1 MSSFNLMSMVK
12 ICIPLAL
19 WGCKERQ
26 TLVEYWDA
34 DKSRPKEI
42 VQIDNET
49 GLKDGSYKKYY
60 SDGTLSMEYKYTE
73 GKRNGSYKLFYKNG
87 NLREEGSYEMDKK
100 DGPYRLFYKNG
111 NLREEGSYEMDK
123 KDGPYRLFYENGN
136 LREEGSYKIGVFK
149 SAKIYTISG
158 QSENSPMV
166 DKRDGQ
172 HYRIVAIG
180 NQIWMA
186 EYLNYKTKKSRCF
199 EDKDAYCGA
208 FGREYTWEDAM
219 DGAGIFS
226 KNGKGCGYKKMC
238 FPDYPVRGICPEGW
252 LLPDSLDLVELIEN
266 VNGKCKMLRMDD
278 FMVSQKKAM
287 DDLGFRDDEVREIR
301 KAIDG
306 TNEYGFS
313 AFRPLF
319 WSSSQYSNSYAYVMD
334 LSDCWASRRVNKSH
348 GLLIRCVKEKP

>member
-73 GKRNGSYKLFYKNG
+73 GKRDGSYKLFYKNG

-100 DGPYRLFYKNG
+100 DGPYRLFY
-111 NLREEGSYEMDK
+111 ED
-123 KDGPYRLFYENGN
+123 GN

-180 NQIWMA
+180 NQIWMG
-186 EYLNYKTKKSRCF
+186 EDLNYKTKKSRCF

-208 FGREYTWEDAM
+208 FGREYTWEGAM

-301 KAIDG
+301 GVIDG

-313 AFRPLF
+313 AFHYLF

-334 LSDCWASRRVNKSH
+334 LSDCRVKWSRTVNKSH